1 MCVCWRGGED
11 HTITGFGINV
21 TTQHMHL
28 CVQKRPAGCQ
38 NLDSFHSSQGVL
50 DSVSAWFYN
59 IYV

>member
-1 MCVCWRGGED
+1 MCMLEGWGGPYN
-11 HTITGFGINV
+11 HGINV
-21 TTQHMHL
+21 TTKHMHL